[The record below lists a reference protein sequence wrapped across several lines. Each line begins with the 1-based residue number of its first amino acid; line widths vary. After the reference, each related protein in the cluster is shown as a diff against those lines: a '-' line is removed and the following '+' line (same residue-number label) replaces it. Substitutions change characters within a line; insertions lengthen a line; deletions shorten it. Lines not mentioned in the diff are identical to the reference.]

1 MPYVCG
7 KMPKKCSLIIEPLLL
22 VIRDQSIKVVLYKWK
37 FFDEK
42 MYVNGSGGS
51 FDV

>member
-1 MPYVCG
+1 M
-7 KMPKKCSLIIEPLLL
+7 EPLLL

-37 FFDEK
+37 FFDENV
-42 MYVNGSGGS
+42 YVKVSGGS